1 MNIDLKPCPVCGGEM
16 KLRRVDRAIE
26 KSYQTDDAI
35 ITSSWR
41 IECSRG
47 CIKTKIFKSFIY
59 EADDGDLIVKNSG
72 PIEAVEFWNKT
83 DLSPKLIYRDEE

>member
-1 MNIDLKPCPVCGGEM
+1 MNIDLKPCPVCGGMM
-16 KLRRVDRAIE
+16 KLRRVAQRVDRAIT
-26 KSYQTDDAI
+26 TDAGI
-35 ITSSWR
+35 ITSSWC
-41 IECSRG
+41 IECSQG

-59 EADDGDLIVKNSG
+59 EDDDGDLIVKNSG

>member
-35 ITSSWR
+35 ITS
-41 IECSRG
+41 
-47 CIKTKIFKSFIY
+47 
-59 EADDGDLIVKNSG
+59 
-72 PIEAVEFWNKT
+72 
-83 DLSPKLIYRDEE
+83 

>member
-16 KLRRVDRAIE
+16 KLRRVDRAIK

-41 IECSRG
+41 IECSHG